1 MLFSKSKEDEIPKAL
16 KKMKEEGKHSQNNA
30 SKIKTRKKVII
41 KRVIISIIA
50 IIILGFGIWFGVS
63 SYKWKNLVSDM
74 FVNENSVVKDTDG
87 NIIATLGSERKKEKI
102 SFSEMP
108 DNLKNAYVAIEDE
121 RFYSHHGV
129 DIKRTGSAI
138 LSYVFHFG
146 SSSFGGS
153 TITQQLVK
161 NLTGDNTD
169 SVFRKG
175 MGKSI

>member
-16 KKMKEEGKHSQNNA
+16 KKMKEESIKIENKNISNSVNNRMNNKYNLKTKNINKTKNNNVEDNHNNKVHKLKNSNNGKYSQNNA
-30 SKIKTRKKVII
+30 SKIKTRKKVLI

-63 SYKWKNLVSDM
+63 SYKWKNLVTDM

-108 DNLKNAYVAIEDE
+108 VNL
-121 RFYSHHGV
+121 
-129 DIKRTGSAI
+129 
-138 LSYVFHFG
+138 
-146 SSSFGGS
+146 
-153 TITQQLVK
+153 
-161 NLTGDNTD
+161 
-169 SVFRKG
+169 
-175 MGKSI
+175 